1 MILTK
6 CAYCAAPNALTK
18 CGHCKTRYCG
28 RDCQKLH
35 WKGGH
40 RAICQEIKRG
50 GGAERYHANKKCTE
64 AVALAVEKCAEDT
77 KGQRCYICLEGGS
90 EEGLVRG
97 CACRGGS
104 GFAHVSCLAEQAK
117 ILYSEAE
124 ENNLGL
130 KVKNERFKRWYSCSL
145 CEQEYHGVV
154 LCALGW
160 ACWKTYVG
168 QPERDPARYL
178 AMQGLGHGLS
188 QANCHDDALFV
199 ARAHLSAMQR
209 FGASG
214 DTLLAA
220 QSNLSSVYFSLG
232 REDEALAIDREVY
245 SGTLRLNGEDHKDTI
260 LAANNYARTLNRL
273 QRFEEAKSLS
283 RKMMLVARRVLG
295 ESNEVTLK
303 IRWHYATAF
312 YLDPAASLGDLR
324 EAVTT
329 LEDMGRIA
337 RRVLGGAHPLTEKIE
352 GALRT
357 SRGVLAVREGDDVSA
372 VCAALDAINAP
383 RRQSPRAP
391 G

>member
-1 MILTK
+1 M
-6 CAYCAAPNALTK
+6 
-18 CGHCKTRYCG
+18 
-28 RDCQKLH
+28 
-35 WKGGH
+35 
-40 RAICQEIKRG
+40 
-50 GGAERYHANKKCTE
+50 
-64 AVALAVEKCAEDT
+64 
-77 KGQRCYICLEGGS
+77 
-90 EEGLVRG
+90 
-97 CACRGGS
+97 
-104 GFAHVSCLAEQAK
+104 
-117 ILYSEAE
+117 
-124 ENNLGL
+124 
-130 KVKNERFKRWYSCSL
+130 
-145 CEQEYHGVV
+145 
-154 LCALGW
+154 
-160 ACWKTYVG
+160 
-168 QPERDPARYL
+168 
-178 AMQGLGHGLS
+178 
-188 QANCHDDALFV
+188 
-199 ARAHLSAMQR
+199 SAMQR

-329 LEDMGRIA
+329 LEDMERIA

-372 VCAALDAINAP
+372 VCATLDAMKAT
-383 RRQSPRAP
+383 
-391 G
+391 